1 MKKEKQGSVAYERL
15 NKSLGQEARPSEAV
29 EKMLIN
35 DIERVL
41 KSYFIYQN
49 EDFKSLF
56 IDNGATQ
63 EFSINLKYSRFKE
76 IKVL

>member
-1 MKKEKQGSVAYERL
+1 MKKEKQGSVTYDRL
-15 NKSLGQEARPSEAV
+15 NKTIGQDIRPSEAI

-56 IDNGATQ
+56 IDNGVNQ
-63 EFSINLKYSRFKE
+63 EFTITLKYSRFKE